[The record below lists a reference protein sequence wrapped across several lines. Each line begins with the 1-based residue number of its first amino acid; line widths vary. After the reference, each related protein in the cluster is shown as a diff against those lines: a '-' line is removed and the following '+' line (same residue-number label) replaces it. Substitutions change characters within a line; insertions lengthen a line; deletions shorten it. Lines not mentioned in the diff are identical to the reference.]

1 MKIYKTQLNFNIPIQ
16 LRIKLDEHL
25 KKTGQSLSDFI
36 TQAIIEKFQRLE
48 EEEKQSKK

>member
-48 EEEKQSKK
+48 EGEKQSKK